1 MLQGKYSVNWER
13 RISIINTETF
23 LVRQKGTQAYKYSIN
38 VIRVTCAFFQPST
51 LFGLMDE
58 GNSFSTASRKTCTQA
73 KKHFI
78 NLGEGSWSLL
88 TNYLFLSDGWKKH
101 FFFSSSRTKKY
112 LFG

>member
-13 RISIINTETF
+13 RINTETF
-23 LVRQKGTQAYKYSIN
+23 LVRQKGTQTYKYSIN
-38 VIRVTCAFFQPST
+38 VIRVTCGFFQPST